1 MMTDQQLLCYLLVYR
16 FIMKKKLLVLLSI
29 FFGVLGFFFF
39 PTVYADLTSNLEALY
54 LFEGDTTDDS

>member
-1 MMTDQQLLCYLLVYR
+1 
-16 FIMKKKLLVLLSI
+16 MKKKLLVLLSI